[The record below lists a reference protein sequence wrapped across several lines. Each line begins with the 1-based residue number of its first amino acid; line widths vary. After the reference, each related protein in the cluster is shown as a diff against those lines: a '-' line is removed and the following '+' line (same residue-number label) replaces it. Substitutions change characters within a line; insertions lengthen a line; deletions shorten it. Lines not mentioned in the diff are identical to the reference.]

1 MKAQKTSDAANG
13 NIKGFEQA
21 FRTWGS
27 QYPAAGF
34 GRNFRRWLKD
44 RIHLSD

>member
-13 NIKGFEQA
+13 NIKGFELA

-34 GRNFRRWLKD
+34 GRNFRKDIWD
-44 RIHLSD
+44 RIHSND

>member
-1 MKAQKTSDAANG
+1 MKAQKTSVAANG
-13 NIKGFEQA
+13 NIKGFKQA

-34 GRNFRRWLKD
+34 GRNFHKDIWD
-44 RIHLSD
+44 RIHSND